1 MIRYDI
7 EFTLVTPCI
16 SAGADQQHAEMRV
29 PEIRAQLRN
38 WTRICGF
45 SRDLEDRLFGA
56 LGKKNSDEGASA
68 GKISVRC
75 LDASSCKTIS
85 TYGLGSGKYDYF
97 LWPFYSAGGVNHRSC
112 LDAGGIVEIEVLDRS
127 ADADKDSFRLVLE
140 RFLLLGSL
148 GSRSRRCYGSIYPVS
163 VTADDG
169 WSMTIPSTMKEFK
182 DGLEKLQL
190 KNVRILSLGGESSR
204 YDGAVKR
211 CADFLHNAR
220 CGSTNGDLQ
229 ASQWGENDK
238 EVVKNGSD
246 NAKLT
251 RPAIGLPMP
260 IQFKHGN
267 KYSIALADSEDKGD
281 SRWAS
286 PVIFKVVKLGNAFV
300 PLAMFLRDYCMPD
313 GTKLVIS
320 ENKKFRGI
328 SAISNRELFDVLA
341 SPNRHVEFGFSGAEI
356 LLDW

>member
-1 MIRYDI
+1 MIRYNVN
-7 EFTLVTPCI
+7 FTLVTPCI
-16 SAGADQQHAEMRV
+16 SAGANQQKAELRV

-38 WTRICGF
+38 WTRIGF
-45 SRDLEDRLFGA
+45 PRDVEDRLFGA
-56 LGKKNSDEGASA
+56 LGKKGSDVGASA

-75 LDASSCKTIS
+75 LDASCIEINTN
-85 TYGLGSGKYDYF
+85 GLGSGKSDYF
-97 LWPFYSAGGVNHRSC
+97 LWPFYSAGGVNHRHC
-112 LDAGGIVEIEVLDRS
+112 FDAGGSVELEVLDRS

-163 VTADDG
+163 VTSDDG

-190 KNVRILSLGGESSR
+190 RNVRILSLGGEYSR

-211 CADFLHNAR
+211 CANFLHYAR

-238 EVVKNGSD
+238 DVVKNGIV

-260 IQFKHGN
+260 IQFRQSN
-267 KYSIALADSEDKGD
+267 TKYSIALSDCEDKGD

-286 PVIFKVVKLGNAFV
+286 PVIFKVVKLGDAFV
-300 PLAMFLRDYCMPD
+300 PLAMFMRDYCMPD
-313 GTKLVIS
+313 GTKLEIT
-320 ENKKFRGI
+320 ENRRGGGK
-328 SAISNRELFDVLA
+328 SAFSSRELFDVLA
-341 SPNRHVEFGFSGAEI
+341 SPDRHNEFGFSGAEV